1 MKHALS
7 AARLLL
13 RNDASGAPGVE
24 EGVAVVLLPLLLL
37 LFPVN
42 NFCATTVKKFS
53 MICNRISSTVDEQH
67 TRVRMRKGNENK
79 RKTQT
84 ILS

>member
-13 RNDASGAPGVE
+13 RNDASGAPRVE
-24 EGVAVVLLPLLLL
+24 EGVAAVLLPLL

-42 NFCATTVKKFS
+42 NLCATTVKKFS
-53 MICNRISSTVDEQH
+53 IICNRISSTVEGH
-67 TRVRMRKGNENK
+67 TRVRMRKGKGNK